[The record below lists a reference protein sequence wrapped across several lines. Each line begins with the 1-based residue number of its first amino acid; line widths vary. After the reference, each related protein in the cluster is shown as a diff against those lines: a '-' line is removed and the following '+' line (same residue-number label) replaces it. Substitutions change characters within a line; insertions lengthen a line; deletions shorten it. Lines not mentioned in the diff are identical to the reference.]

1 MNNQKLA
8 KKIQQDTEDL
18 RRDLNMLMENGVS
31 NVSDGF
37 EKMKSDTK
45 ETVSDA
51 AKSVNKDVKHGLGQY
66 NAKVQE
72 YANKVS
78 EGFGDTVVKYP
89 WVAISVGMGIG
100 LLLGG
105 LLKPSRSA

>member
-1 MNNQKLA
+1 MNNQKLE
-8 KKIQQDTEDL
+8 KKIQQDTADL
-18 RRDLNMLMENGVS
+18 RRDLNMLMENSVS
-31 NVSDGF
+31 NVTDGF
-37 EKMKSDTK
+37 EKVKNDTK
-45 ETVSDA
+45 ETVSSA

-78 EGFGDTVVKYP
+78 KGFGDTVVKYP
-89 WVAISVGMGIG
+89 WVAITIGMGLG

-105 LLKPSRSA
+105 LLKPSRSS

>member
-18 RRDLNMLMENGVS
+18 RRDLNKLMENSVS
-31 NVSDGF
+31 NVTDGF

-45 ETVSDA
+45 ETVSGA
-51 AKSVNKDVKHGLGQY
+51 AKSVKKDVKHGLGQY

-78 EGFGDTVVKYP
+78 DGFGDTVVKYP
-89 WVAISVGMGIG
+89 WVAITVGMAIG
-100 LLLGG
+100 LILGG

>member
-1 MNNQKLA
+1 MNNKKLE
-8 KKIQQDTEDL
+8 KKIQQDTADL
-18 RRDLNMLMENGVS
+18 RRDLNMLMENSVS
-31 NVSDGF
+31 NVTDGF
-37 EKMKSDTK
+37 EKAKKDTK
-45 ETVSDA
+45 ETVSSA
-51 AKSVNKDVKHGLGQY
+51 TKSVKKDVKHGLGQY

-78 EGFGDTVVKYP
+78 DGFGDTVVKYP